1 MEQAEVCCKCTK
13 TFKVVS
19 KMSNS
24 STKASSVCTIAPWL
38 SVRNS
43 ATAVEFYK
51 AAFGATEAYRLNDPG
66 GSVVARLSV
75 NGAEFWV
82 SDESP
87 EHGNFSPQSLGG
99 GSVRLILTVADPDA
113 VFFRALK
120 AGATEVFPIGEE
132 HGWKLGRLVDPY
144 GHHWEIGHEI
154 LA

>member
-1 MEQAEVCCKCTK
+1 M
-13 TFKVVS
+13 
-19 KMSNS
+19 
-24 STKASSVCTIAPWL
+24 
-38 SVRNS
+38 
-43 ATAVEFYK
+43 
-51 AAFGATEAYRLNDPG
+51 
-66 GSVVARLSV
+66 ARLSV

-82 SDESP
+82 SDEFP

-99 GSVRLILTVADPDA
+99 GSVRLILTVADPGA